1 MWSLIISIMG
11 VKFCFKV
18 RPIENLW
25 ISEDISFLQCQSL
38 IEELSASHS
47 TDLQQRAYELQA
59 VISLDAHT
67 IESVMPLDASCED
80 IEVFLRS

>member
-1 MWSLIISIMG
+1 MG
-11 VKFCFKV
+11 MQFCFMF

-25 ISEDISFLQCQSL
+25 ISKVISLLQCQSL

-59 VISLDAHT
+59 VISLDARAV
-67 IESVMPLDASCED
+67 ESIMPLDASCED
-80 IEVFLRS
+80 IEVFFTS